1 MNKLKKINVI
11 FLIIIMLLVS
21 FYMPIKVKA
30 KTLGQLRSE
39 LSAAES
45 KYSKNQTQ
53 KAQTEE
59 EIAATKAK
67 IEELKKEKIRIQ
79 REISDLNSEII
90 KLNEDIVLKQK
101 EIRQLI
107 NYYQISNGES
117 AYLEYAFE
125 AADFTDFIYRMAI
138 VEQLSDYNDRL
149 IDEYNKMI
157 EDNKKKV
164 TELSAKETSLNKL
177 QDELSV
183 ELAKLGKDLSSIS
196 EAAVDI
202 KDEIKSLKSDI
213 NKYQNTY
220 KCSENEEISTC
231 LNRYYSSTTGGMPS
245 AAGFY
250 RPVTAGRVNA
260 NYGYSDYY
268 GSYHDGLDIG
278 VNHGTPVYPIAD
290 GRVVKISP
298 RSSCGGNMIYVAHT
312 VNGTKYTSG
321 YFHLASI
328 NVYEGQIVTAFTVI
342 GYSGGV
348 PWIET
353 WDGCSTGAHL
363 HLQIGTGHY
372 MTDYFW
378 YSNYQARSFDPRR
391 VINFPA
397 WGGYFQGR

>member
-1 MNKLKKINVI
+1 MNKIRKLNT
-11 FLIIIMLLVS
+11 IILVLIMLIVN
-21 FYMPIKVKA
+21 FYMPVKVAA
-30 KTLGQLRSE
+30 KTLGQLKSE
-39 LSAAES
+39 LKAAEE
-45 KYSKNQTQ
+45 KYSDNQTQ

-67 IEELKKEKIRIQ
+67 IEELKKEKIKIQ
-79 REISDLNSEII
+79 GEISDLNDEIV
-90 KLNEDIVLKQK
+90 KLNEDIAKKQE
-101 EIRQLI
+101 EIKQLI

-117 AYLEYAFE
+117 AYLEYAFD

-149 IDEYNKMI
+149 IDEYNRLI
-157 EDNKKKV
+157 EENKKKLE
-164 TELSAKETSLNKL
+164 ELSAKEVSLNKL
-177 QDELSV
+177 QDELSN
-183 ELAKLGKDLSSIS
+183 ELAKLGKNLSSIS
-196 EAAVDI
+196 EAAIDI
-202 KDEIKSLKSDI
+202 KDEIKDLKSEI

-220 KCSENEEISTC
+220 KCSDNEEISTC
-231 LNRYYSSTTGGMPS
+231 LNRYYSSSSGGMPS

-278 VNHGTPVYPIAD
+278 VSHGTAVYPIAD

-298 RSSCGGNMIYVAHT
+298 RSSCGGNMIYVAHN
-312 VNGTKYTSG
+312 VNGVKYTSG

-328 NVYEGQIVTAFTVI
+328 NVYEGQVVTAFTVI

-363 HLQIGTGHY
+363 HLQIATGTY

-391 VINFPA
+391 VINFPG
-397 WGGYFQGR
+397 WGEYFQGR